1 MNFNLA
7 ILIKIIGYK
16 SKEKNS
22 IYVSGLKCNG
32 KRKKVLQVGF
42 FFILG
47 FHNLY
52 RRISLMLF

>member
-42 FFILG
+42 F
-47 FHNLY
+47 
-52 RRISLMLF
+52 LF